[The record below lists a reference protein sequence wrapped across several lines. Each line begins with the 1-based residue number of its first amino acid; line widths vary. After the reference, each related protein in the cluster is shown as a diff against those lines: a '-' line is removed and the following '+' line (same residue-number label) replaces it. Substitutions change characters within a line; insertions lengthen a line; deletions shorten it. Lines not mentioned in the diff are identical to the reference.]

1 MLGDNLAAATINAP
15 RLPSSPTYWSKVV
28 YRPFEMQAKAS
39 RDEAGFRMMQLPD
52 LRINYEPLD
61 PDFLDR
67 PVVSIAIETRQ
78 NDDELPMHTHRKG
91 QLVVASRGSVMC
103 RAPDGLWIVPP
114 QGAVWIPG
122 GVQHSNCVSS
132 FGKIYCVFID
142 SRAMKLPSECCTF
155 TISPLVR
162 ELIDRLASFPP
173 LYPVGGPTSRLAQV
187 LLDELVQMD
196 SEQMYLP
203 ISRDIR
209 LQQLA
214 TALLRDP
221 GDRSTLDE
229 WAERY
234 AMSERTLARLIQKQ
248 TGLTFGRWRQRLH
261 ILIALQRLSVGISVQ
276 TVSQDLGYETPSAFI
291 TMFKK
296 ALGKSPRRYLADRKM
311 SGTSTTP

>member
-1 MLGDNLAAATINAP
+1 M
-15 RLPSSPTYWSKVV
+15 
-28 YRPFEMQAKAS
+28 YRPPEMQVRFP
-39 RDEAGFRMMQLPD
+39 RDDAGLRMMQLPD
-52 LRINYEPLD
+52 LSINYAPID

-67 PVVSIAIETRQ
+67 PVISVCIETRQ
-78 NDDELPMHTHRKG
+78 NDDELPMHVHKKG

-142 SRAMKLPSECCTF
+142 PRAMKLPSECCTF

-162 ELIDRLASFPP
+162 ELIDRLAAFPP

-214 TALLRDP
+214 AALLRDP

-261 ILIALQRLSVGISVQ
+261 ILVALQRLSAGISVQ

-296 ALGKSPRRYLADRKM
+296 ALGKSPRRYLADRKN
-311 SGTSTTP
+311 SGISTTN